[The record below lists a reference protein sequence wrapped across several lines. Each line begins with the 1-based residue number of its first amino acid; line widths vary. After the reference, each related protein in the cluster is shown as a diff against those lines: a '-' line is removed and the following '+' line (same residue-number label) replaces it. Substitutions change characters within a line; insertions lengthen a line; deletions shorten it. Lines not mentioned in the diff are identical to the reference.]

1 MAVTHLRRSCP
12 RDLMPAR
19 SPSLVLRTVKTTA
32 VAEGTLVA
40 AVFFL
45 LLCRHPYLLRSSVG
59 LCGSLV
65 EVTKSCGSRWGL
77 ELIVRSLQ
85 GPVPAS
91 TASRDVVSTSSA
103 YHRELTSSRCRQPT
117 DDFLHRGLTSSAY
130 WLGVEYPPPQL
141 LSSNLGTT

>member
-12 RDLMPAR
+12 GDLMPAR
-19 SPSLVLRTVKTTA
+19 SPSLVLRALKTTT

-65 EVTKSCGSRWGL
+65 EVTKSCGSRWGM
-77 ELIVRSLQ
+77 ELIVRSPQ
-85 GPVPAS
+85 GPIPAS
-91 TASRDVVSTSSA
+91 MASREVFRTSSA
-103 YHRELTSSRCRQPT
+103 YWQRLPKTSSGRRQPT
-117 DDFLHRGLTSSAY
+117 DDFSHRELTSSAY
-130 WLGVEYPPPQL
+130 WLRV
-141 LSSNLGTT
+141 